1 MILAMATDAQ
11 KRAVT
16 DTQTAESPARS
27 VMPVTAHLRELR
39 RRSFFCILIVLVLF
53 IAAFVFVQPLVDLLL
68 KLGDG
73 FSFVYLAPAELVT
86 AYMHVAFVAALCCA
100 SPFLLFEIWAFIAPG
115 LTDAEKRKGVLAL
128 IGGFLFFLFGAA
140 FCYFIILPFTLD
152 FFVRF
157 NTSQAIEAN
166 ISFASYL
173 RFVLGMLAAFGAL
186 FEFPM
191 LTILLSQAGVL
202 KPAYMVSARKY
213 AVLIIFILAAVITP
227 PDAVSQIVAAVP
239 MILLYE
245 ISILLC
251 RITAKKRN
259 NEKNS

>member
-1 MILAMATDAQ
+1 MATDPQ
-11 KRAVT
+11 RKDVS
-16 DTQTAESPARS
+16 DNKTAGTPARAT
-27 VMPVTAHLRELR
+27 MPVTAHLRELR
-39 RRSFFCILIVLVLF
+39 RRSFLCVCIVFLLF
-53 IAAFVFVQPLVDLLL
+53 ITAFLFVQPLVDWLL

-100 SPFLLFEIWAFIAPG
+100 SPLLLFEMWAFIAPG
-115 LTDAEKRKGVLAL
+115 LTDTEKKKGALAL
-128 IGGFLFFLFGAA
+128 VGGFLFFLLGAA
-140 FCYFIILPFTLD
+140 FCYFVILPFTLD

-186 FEFPM
+186 FELPM

-202 KPAYMVSARKY
+202 KPAYLIRARKY
-213 AVLIIFILAAVITP
+213 AILMIFILAAIITP

-251 RITAKKRN
+251 RLTLKNNNRKK
-259 NEKNS
+259 